1 VQHAE
6 PHPKADK
13 LLVLTVRVGPETR
26 TIVSGIKQHYA
37 PEQLIGKKVVIVAN
51 LKPVKL
57 RGVESQG
64 MILAAED
71 ADGNLAV
78 ATLDRDMPDGAEV
91 R

>member
-1 VQHAE
+1 
-6 PHPKADK
+6 
-13 LLVLTVRVGPETR
+13 
-26 TIVSGIKQHYA
+26 
-37 PEQLIGKKVVIVAN
+37 
-51 LKPVKL
+51 VKL